1 MLMSALELIIEWTK
15 EDLYEWQ
22 SDAVRRLL
30 TQDELSHTDEKEIL
44 KLLKAKHGLLNQ
56 DESAIKAIPLEK
68 GHISG
73 APKVAEKITLKT
85 MANLENVNA
94 LPDGSKLPFGHS
106 GLTIIY
112 GENATGKSG
121 YARVLKRAC
130 GARDTKE
137 RILPNVFKDCFPP
150 NAKASFKISVNNG
163 PDKIVDWEDGA
174 NGPDILTNIS
184 VFDAKCARV
193 IIDENNET
201 SYLPYGT
208 YVFEDLVSLM
218 KKLREQLQKE
228 KPQIRELEYPDVPST
243 TKAGQFLIGL
253 TEKTFVEEIEKAA
266 SWDQNEEKK
275 LLGIQKLIADV
286 QADDLQRQV
295 ARLRNLHDRTK
306 QFIDIL
312 EGIEKTLSAEK
323 EEVLKGLIRE
333 LSIAEKTLA
342 VVSKE
347 SLDSEP
353 LPGAGE
359 DTWRVLYEAA
369 KEYSIKKAYIG
380 EDFPHIGKDSR
391 CVFCMQLL
399 SEEAKERLRR
409 FKAYM
414 EEASKKTAEEATAKI
429 SGLLKDIKSIDELL
443 LESYK
448 DVMDEVRIR
457 NDRIAKDTK
466 GFYSVMVKRARDMIQ
481 AAENKNGEFILPPM
495 TPSPLEKIRG
505 IINDL
510 KNEIRK
516 IEEAT
521 EPEKIKELESE
532 RVELE
537 AKRCLSSKKIELIEY
552 IENLKI
558 AHKYDNCIKETEFTA
573 ITLKGKKVISEALTP
588 ELKRALQQ
596 ELKELRASHLP
607 LNLKSY
613 GIEGET
619 SHKMQLNGIQFPERV
634 NLTDILSEG
643 EQHVVAIA
651 GFLAELSMGKH
662 KCPIVLDDPVCSLD
676 HIYREK
682 IAERLVKE
690 ATRRQVIIFTHD
702 IAFLLELNAKAEET
716 EGILLLTQSISK
728 DVDKL
733 GKPEGTLPW
742 HIMRVNERI
751 NYLEERFA
759 KFRDLYRSNW
769 RKYNEKAGSL
779 YSMLRETWEAAVE
792 EVLFDKTIIRFGSKV
807 QTLRLKSVEVT
818 DEDYREIYLGMEK
831 CSTWMLGHDKAKSID
846 ENRPDPDEIRD
857 DINKLKEFIARIKE
871 RKKKKNQERELIFK
885 VQGPDIG

>member
-1 MLMSALELIIEWTK
+1 MSALELIIEWTK

-30 TQDELSHTDEKEIL
+30 TQDEITYTDEKEIL

-56 DESAIKAIPLEK
+56 DESAITAIPLEK

-73 APKVAEKITLKT
+73 VPKVAEKITLKT

-94 LPDGSKLPFGHS
+94 LPDGSELLFGHS

-121 YARVLKRAC
+121 YVRVLKRAC

-137 RILPNVFKDCFPP
+137 RILPNVFKDDFPSH
-150 NAKASFKISVNNG
+150 AKASFKISVNNG
-163 PDKIVDWEDGA
+163 PDKIVDWEDGV
-174 NGPDILTNIS
+174 NCPDILTNIS

-208 YVFEDLVSLM
+208 YIFEDLVSLM
-218 KKLREQLQKE
+218 KRLREQLQKE
-228 KPQIRELEYPDVPST
+228 RPQIKELEYLDIPSM
-243 TKAGQFLIGL
+243 TKAGQFLIKL
-253 TEKTFVEEIEKAA
+253 TDKTPVEEIERVA
-266 SWDQNEEKK
+266 SWSQNDEKK
-275 LLGIQKLIADV
+275 LLRIQKLIADV
-286 QADDLQRQV
+286 QADDLQKQV

-306 QFIDIL
+306 QLIDIL
-312 EGIEKTLSAEK
+312 EEIKKTLSTGE
-323 EEVLKGLIRE
+323 EEVLKGLIKE
-333 LSIAEKTLA
+333 LSIAEKALA
-342 VVSKE
+342 IVSKE
-347 SLDSEP
+347 SLASEP
-353 LPGAGE
+353 LSGAGE

-369 KEYSIKKAYIG
+369 KEYSIKKAYVG
-380 EDFPHIGKDSR
+380 KDFPHIEKDSR

-399 SEEAKERLRR
+399 SEEAKERLKR

-414 EEASKKTAEEATAKI
+414 EEASKKTAEEATVKI
-429 SGLLKDIKSIDELL
+429 SDLLKDIMNVDELL

-448 DVMDEVRIR
+448 DVMDEIRIR
-457 NDRIAKDTK
+457 NDRVAKEIE
-466 GFYSVMVKRARDMIQ
+466 GFYSVIVKRARGMIQ
-481 AAENKNGEFILPPM
+481 AAENKNGNFILPSI
-495 TPSPLEKIRG
+495 TPGPLKEVRG

-510 KNEIRK
+510 KNETSK
-516 IEEAT
+516 IEEAA
-521 EPEKIKELESE
+521 EPEKIKELENE

-537 AKRCLSSKKIELIEY
+537 AKRCLSSKKIEFTEY
-552 IENLKI
+552 IENLRI
-558 AHKYDNCIKETEFTA
+558 AHKYDNCIKETEFAA

-588 ELKRALQQ
+588 ELKGALQQ
-596 ELKELRASHLP
+596 ELKELRATHLP
-607 LNLKSY
+607 LNLKPF

-619 SHKMQLNGIQFPERV
+619 THKMQLNGIQFPERV

-662 KCPIVLDDPVCSLD
+662 ECPIVLDDPVCSLD

-702 IAFLLELNAKAEET
+702 IAFLLELDAKAEET

-742 HIMRVNERI
+742 HIMCVNGRI

-759 KFRDLYRSNW
+759 KFQDLHRSDW

-792 EVLFDKTIIRFGSKV
+792 EVLFDKTVVRFGSKI

-818 DEDYREIYLGMEK
+818 DEDYREIYLGIEK
-831 CSTWMLGHDKAKSID
+831 CSTWMLGHDRAKSMD
-846 ENRPDPDEIRD
+846 ENRPDPNEIRD
-857 DINKLKEFIARIKE
+857 DINKLKGFIARVKE
-871 RKKKKNQERELIFK
+871 RKKKKEQERKSIFK
-885 VQGPDIG
+885 IKEPDIG

>member
-1 MLMSALELIIEWTK
+1 MSVLELIIEWAK

-30 TQDELSHTDEKEIL
+30 TQDELTGTDEKEIL
-44 KLLKAKHGLLNQ
+44 ELLKAKHGLLAQ
-56 DESAIKAIPLEK
+56 DESAITARPLEK

-73 APKVAEKITLKT
+73 APKVAGKMTLKA
-85 MANLENVNA
+85 MANLGNVNA
-94 LPDGSKLPFGHS
+94 LPDGSELLFGHR

-137 RILPNVFKDCFPP
+137 RILPNVFKDSFPSR
-150 NAKASFKISVNNG
+150 AKASFKISVNDG
-163 PDKIVDWEDGA
+163 PDKVVDWEDGA

-193 IIDENNET
+193 IIDENNEA

-208 YVFEDLVSLM
+208 HVFENLVSLM

-228 KPQIRELEYPDVPST
+228 KPQLKKLEYPDVPST
-243 TKAGQFLIGL
+243 TEAGQFLMRL
-253 TEKTFVEEIEKAA
+253 TEKTSGEEIEKAA
-266 SWDQNEEKK
+266 SWNQDDEKK

-295 ARLRNLHDRTK
+295 ARLRNLRDRTR
-306 QFIDIL
+306 QLVDVL
-312 EGIEKTLSAEK
+312 AEIEKTLSAEK

-333 LSIAEKTLA
+333 LSIAEKALA

-347 SLDSEP
+347 SLASEP
-353 LPGAGE
+353 LSGAGE
-359 DTWRVLYEAA
+359 NAWRVLYEAA
-369 KEYSIKKAYIG
+369 KEYSIKVTYIG
-380 EDFPHIGKDSR
+380 KDFPHVGEDSR
-391 CVFCMQLL
+391 CVLCMQLL
-399 SEEAKERLRR
+399 SKEAKERFRR

-414 EEASKKTAEEATAKI
+414 EETSKKTAEKATVKI
-429 SGLLKDIKSIDELL
+429 SDLIKDIKSINESLL
-443 LESYK
+443 KSYK
-448 DVMDEVRIR
+448 DVMDEVLIR
-457 NDRIAKDTK
+457 NDRVAEETT
-466 GFYSVMVKRARDMIQ
+466 GFHSVMVKRARGMIQ
-481 AAENKNGEFILPPM
+481 AAENKNGEFVLPPM
-495 TPSPLEKIRG
+495 TPSPLKEIRG

-510 KNEIRK
+510 ENEISK
-516 IEEAT
+516 IEEAA
-521 EPEKIKELESE
+521 EPEKIKKLKNERAELD
-532 RVELE
+532 
-537 AKRCLSSKKIELIEY
+537 AKKSLSSKKTEVTEY

-558 AHKYDNCIKETEFTA
+558 AHKYDNCIEETEFTA

-588 ELKRALQQ
+588 ELKRELQQ
-596 ELKELRASHLP
+596 ELKELRATHLP
-607 LNLKSY
+607 LNLKPY
-613 GIEGET
+613 GIEGGT
-619 SHKMQLNGIQFPERV
+619 SHRMQLNGIRFSERV

-651 GFLAELSMGKH
+651 GFLAELSTGIH
-662 KCPIVLDDPVCSLD
+662 ECPIVLDDPVCSLD

-702 IAFLLELNAKAEET
+702 IAFLLELDEKAVET
-716 EGILLLTQSISK
+716 EGISFLSQAISK

-742 HIMRVNERI
+742 HIMCVNKRI

-759 KFRDLYRSNW
+759 KFQNLHRSD
-769 RKYNEKAGSL
+769 RRRYNEKASSL
-779 YSMLRETWEAAVE
+779 YSKLRETWEAAVE
-792 EVLFDKTIIRFGSKV
+792 EILFDKTIVRFGSKV

-818 DEDYREIYLGMEK
+818 DEDYREISLGMAK
-831 CSTWMLGHDKAKSID
+831 CSTWLSGHDRAKSID
-846 ENRPDPDEIRD
+846 ENRPDPNEIRD
-857 DINKLKEFIARIKE
+857 DINKLKKFVSRVKE
-871 RKKKKNQERELIFK
+871 RKKKKEKERGSVFEFQK
-885 VQGPDIG
+885 PDIG